1 MSDELLLWCDLETEG
16 LYPHPPNDQRIFEIG
31 IAVTG
36 LDLEIRNQMA
46 WQIYYPD
53 IVGNL
58 DKLDPFIRDMHTNNG
73 LLKDM
78 ESKGLFLEDVD
89 VELMALLKDW
99 EVPMDRTVP
108 MCGNSIR
115 MDREFCSVWLPKF
128 DAGLSYRIID
138 VSSFKE
144 TFRRYRP
151 DEYED
156 FRSRYTEDDKKHRV
170 LDDIQWSID
179 EYRFYLQKMGLIL
192 EVTL

>member
-16 LYPHPPNDQRIFEIG
+16 LYPHPPKNQRIFEIG

-36 LDLEIRNQMA
+36 LDLEIRDSMA
-46 WQIYYPD
+46 WQIYYHA
-53 IVGNL
+53 NTL
-58 DKLDPFIRDMHTNNG
+58 TQLDPFIRDMHTKNG
-73 LLKDM
+73 LLIDM
-78 ESKGLFLEDVD
+78 QQKGLDLHQVNF
-89 VELMALLKDW
+89 ELMATLDAW
-99 EVPMDRTVP
+99 GVPKDRTVP

-115 MDREFCSVWLPKF
+115 MDREFCAVWLPQF

-156 FRSRYTEDDKKHRV
+156 FRAGYTEEDKHHRV

-179 EYRFYLQKMGLIL
+179 EYRFYLQKMRMIP
-192 EVTL
+192 EVML

>member
-1 MSDELLLWCDLETEG
+1 MKDLLLWCDLETEG
-16 LYPHPPNDQRIFEIG
+16 LYPHPPKNHRIFEIG

-36 LDLEIRNQMA
+36 LDLEIRNSMA

-53 IVGNL
+53 L
-58 DKLDPFIRDMHTNNG
+58 RREHLDPFILDMHTKNG
-73 LLKDM
+73 LLEDM
-78 ESKGLFLEDVD
+78 QQKGVDYRDVQG
-89 VELMALLKDW
+89 ELMMLIQDW

-115 MDREFCSVWLPKF
+115 MDREFCNVWLPDF
-128 DAGLSYRIID
+128 DNGLSYRIID

-151 DEYED
+151 EEYED

-179 EYRFYLQKMGLIL
+179 EYRFYLQKMGMIK
-192 EVTL
+192 